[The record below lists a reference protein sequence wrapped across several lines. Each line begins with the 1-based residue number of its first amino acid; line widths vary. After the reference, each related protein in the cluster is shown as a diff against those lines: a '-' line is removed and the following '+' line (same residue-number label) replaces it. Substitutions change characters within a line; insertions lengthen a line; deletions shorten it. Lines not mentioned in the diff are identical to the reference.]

1 MAAAGAGDVALGEIK
16 GLVTYWGS
24 WTPTQSMERTED
36 NPLPHN
42 KVLDVLDGYMAE
54 HPDVSIEWIRIPQ
67 GISSREWT
75 IAQQTAGTIA
85 HIVTYAHWHIK
96 DDPDKG
102 RWVELTPYFNQPNP
116 YIAAGEPG
124 SEKWLDQFC
133 PIPTGETLMRDG
145 Y

>member
-1 MAAAGAGDVALGEIK
+1 
-16 GLVTYWGS
+16 
-24 WTPTQSMERTED
+24 
-36 NPLPHN
+36 
-42 KVLDVLDGYMAE
+42 MAE
-54 HPDVSIEWIRIPQ
+54 HPDVRIEWIRIPQ

-75 IAQQTAGTIA
+75 IAQQTAGTNA
-85 HIVTYAHWHIK
+85 HIVTHAHWHIK

-124 SEKWLDQFC
+124 SEKWLDQFF